1 MLNIDI
7 CRLKV
12 TYLILYLLKHIS
24 GLSSNDDIINLSGFT
39 SNNVTVTKTT
49 DAIII
54 DVYGLTKNL
63 DK

>member
-1 MLNIDI
+1 MEY
-7 CRLKV
+7 V
-12 TYLILYLLKHIS
+12 S